1 MKKLIIKLI
10 KSYQNATSNKNPTC
24 RYRPSCSNY
33 AIDAFQNYN
42 IFSATFLTIWR
53 ILRCNP
59 LSKGGYD
66 PIPKYKKELKRQLKE
81 EKEAALKEEN
91 EKHKDS

>member
-10 KSYQNATSNKNPTC
+10 EAYQKNTKNTNPTC
-24 RYRPSCSNY
+24 RYYPTCSNY
-33 AIDAFQNYN
+33 SKEAYKKHN
-42 IFSATFLTIWR
+42 IFYASILSIWR

-66 PIPKYKKELKRQLKE
+66 PVPKTNKEKQ
-81 EKEAALKEEN
+81 
-91 EKHKDS
+91 KDNQ